1 MESEFSSYIYW
12 SVLLAFF
19 AVLALVPV
27 LRALAPVLG
36 LLDRPDERKNHEG
49 AVPLIGGLVVLPV
62 FIAVSILGGAGVGE
76 GWPLYSA
83 VFLLLLTGAV
93 DDKIHLNPFIKFGM
107 QFIAGALIVMP
118 GGAQLQDLGNL
129 FGLGVFELGWA
140 SLPFSIVAV
149 VLLINAVNL
158 MDGLDGLAG
167 GAVFII
173 LGWFLAASLAAG
185 SAYAFSIA
193 VLMGAVA
200 GFLFYN
206 MRSPWRKK
214 ASIFMG
220 DAGSMSLGLLIG
232 WYAIELSQPQ
242 TTRAI
247 EPIAVAWVLALP
259 VWDECAQFYRRV
271 REGHHPFWP
280 DLGHFHHHFIRAG
293 FSPGRASILIHFI
306 VLVLGGVGVIG
317 VWLGIPLP
325 MLTALWIAGILAH
338 IAFSRNVENYP
349 RVFSR
354 FSGYGLPKKLRTS
367 SSVRP
372 PS

>member
-1 MESEFSSYIYW
+1 MESEFSSDVYQG
-12 SVLLAFF
+12 VALAFF

-27 LRALAPVLG
+27 LKILAPALG
-36 LLDRPDERKNHEG
+36 LLDRPDARKNHEG
-49 AVPLIGGLVVLPV
+49 AVPLIGGLAVLPV
-62 FIAVSILGGAGVGE
+62 FIAVSMLGGAGFDE
-76 GWPLYSA
+76 SWPLYSA
-83 VFLLLLTGAV
+83 IFLLLLTGAV
-93 DDKIHLNPFIKFGM
+93 DDKIHLHPFIKFGM
-107 QFIAGALIVMP
+107 QFIAAALIVLP
-118 GGAQLQDLGNL
+118 GGAQIYDLGNL

-140 SLPFSIVAV
+140 SLPFSVVAV

-173 LGWFLAASLAAG
+173 LGWFLAASLAVG
-185 SAYAFSIA
+185 SAYAFSIS
-193 VLMGAVA
+193 VLMAAVA

-214 ASIFMG
+214 AAIFMG

-232 WYAIELSQPQ
+232 WYAIELSFPQ
-242 TTRAI
+242 ARVI

-293 FSPGRASILIHFI
+293 FSPGRASALIHLIVFI
-306 VLVLGGVGVIG
+306 LGGAGVAGAGLG
-317 VWLGIPLP
+317 VPLP
-325 MLTALWIAGILAH
+325 LLTLLWIAGILAH
-338 IAFSRNVENYP
+338 IAFSRNIENYT
-349 RVFSR
+349 RVLSR
-354 FSGYGLPKKLRTS
+354 FLKKTSQEKITTS
-367 SSVRP
+367 SSARP